1 MNTEPRTCTKYK
13 PILLSIGYSAYHWCH
28 VMAHGFF

>member
-1 MNTEPRTCTKYK
+1 M
-13 PILLSIGYSAYHWCH
+13 GYSAYHWCH